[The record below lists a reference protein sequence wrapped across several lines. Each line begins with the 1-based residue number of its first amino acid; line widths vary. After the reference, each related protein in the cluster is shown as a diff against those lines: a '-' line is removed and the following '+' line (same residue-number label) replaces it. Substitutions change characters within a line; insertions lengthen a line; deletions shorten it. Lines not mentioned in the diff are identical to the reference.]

1 MPKNIGSE
9 ITTPDTAGAAQS
21 SGSREATADAMMAHF
36 ADRAAG
42 FRPSAVRDVFEVAM
56 QPGII
61 SLAGGN
67 PDLSLLPRTE
77 LADFAHTALV
87 DLGDEILQYGSG
99 AGYEPLAELICSFMR
114 TEGAHPQLADIQLT
128 AGSQMGLDLVTKLF
142 VNPGD
147 VIITEGPTY
156 TGALGTFAGYQAQ
169 IQHVAVDEHGMQP
182 ELLEQAIEEL
192 KALGHKVS
200 FVYLIPNFQNPTGVT
215 IPPERRKQLLEICR
229 RHEVLVVEDNPYGLL
244 GFSQQRTQS
253 LYSLDPENVIYLGSF
268 SKIFSP
274 GMRVGWMVA
283 PAAVR
288 KFLQIASEAVNICP
302 AMLSQRLT
310 YEYMQ
315 AGMWEPHLER
325 SAALYQQR
333 CAAVLAALEKHMPT
347 GTHWTKPTGGF
358 FTWVTLP
365 DSWEGNTAYLLAP
378 AIEAGVV
385 FVPGSAFY
393 EGQVPTGMP
402 APAAPLGQRELRIAY
417 SGVAP
422 EELSTGVQRL
432 AQVVRAVSTD
442 NAT

>member
-1 MPKNIGSE
+1 MPKDSSTGIFSPDAAGVAHESE
-9 ITTPDTAGAAQS
+9 GRAAAA
-21 SGSREATADAMMAHF
+21 EVMMTHF
-36 ADRAAG
+36 ATRAAG

-77 LADFAHTALV
+77 LADFARTALV

-114 TEGAHPQLADIQLT
+114 TEGANPQLADIQLT

-182 ELLEQAIEEL
+182 ELLEQAIGQL

-215 IPPERRKQLLEICR
+215 IPLDRRKQLLDICR

-244 GFSQQRTQS
+244 GFSQQRMPS
-253 LYSLDPENVIYLGSF
+253 LYSLDPGNVIYLGSF

-288 KFLQIASEAVNICP
+288 KFLQIAAEAVNICP
-302 AMLSQRLT
+302 AVLSQRVT

-325 SAALYQQR
+325 STALYQQR
-333 CAAVLAALEKHMPT
+333 CAAVLAALKEHMPA
-347 GTHWTKPTGGF
+347 GTRWTEPAGGF

-365 DSWEGNTAYLLAP
+365 DSWEGNTAELLAP
-378 AIEAGVV
+378 AIDAGVV

-393 EGQVPTGMP
+393 EAQVPSGIS

-422 EELSTGVQRL
+422 EELAAGVQRL
-432 AQVVRAVSTD
+432 AQVIHAAS
-442 NAT
+442 